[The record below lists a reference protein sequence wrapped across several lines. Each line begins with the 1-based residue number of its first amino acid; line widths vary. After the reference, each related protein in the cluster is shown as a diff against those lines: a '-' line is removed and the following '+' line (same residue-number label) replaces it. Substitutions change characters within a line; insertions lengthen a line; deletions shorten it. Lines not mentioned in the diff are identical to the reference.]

1 MAVRRKFDQPVGV
14 NMPIE
19 VLLVEDNE
27 GDARLLRELL
37 LETNKNVRLNV
48 VGDGHEAMAFLRYQE
63 RFLDA
68 PRPSIILLDLH
79 LPKMSGLE
87 FLALVKEDPRL
98 RTIPIIVLS
107 SSRSE
112 EDVVSSYQLMA
123 NCYLCKP
130 AELKEFER
138 LVRSLNDFWLT
149 RVKVPAD
156 EQIA

>member
-1 MAVRRKFDQPVGV
+1 
-14 NMPIE
+14 MPIE